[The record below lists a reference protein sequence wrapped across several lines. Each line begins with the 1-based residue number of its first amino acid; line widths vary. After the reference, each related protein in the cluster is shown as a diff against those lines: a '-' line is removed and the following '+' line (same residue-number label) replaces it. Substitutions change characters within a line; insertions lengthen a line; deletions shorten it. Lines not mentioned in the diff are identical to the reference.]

1 MTNDNPTNRGE
12 SDRPGREFGP
22 EGKGD
27 DHART
32 QRRGTRVSVDE
43 LVAKGRT
50 FVDRVRPTVERVV
63 STVRSRFGRPASKA
77 HE

>member
-1 MTNDNPTNRGE
+1 MTNDPTNRGE
-12 SDRPGREFGP
+12 GDRPGRESIP

-27 DHART
+27 DRARP

-63 STVRSRFGRPASKA
+63 SKVRSRLGRPISKA
-77 HE
+77 HK